1 VKAYSVAAIAVALGL
16 LGVYA
21 AHKLSGP
28 TVAAVAPPSDSDIK
42 EKAKHLD
49 YESIARDPG
58 KYAGVPVVFQGKV
71 IQTLESDTNVV
82 LRVNVT
88 SVQYDAWKDTVWVNY
103 RKKSSKETRIL
114 QNDIVRFW
122 GRFDGI
128 QSYRAAAGYTVQ
140 IPRVTAGIVE
150 FAGATEA
157 KRGSAL
163 IN

>member
-1 VKAYSVAAIAVALGL
+1 VKAYSVAVIAVALGL

-21 AHKLSGP
+21 ANKLSDP
-28 TVAAVAPPSDSDIK
+28 TAVAVAPPSDPDIK
-42 EKAKHLD
+42 KKAKELD
-49 YESIARDPG
+49 YESIARDPR
-58 KYAGVPVVFQGKV
+58 KYAGTPVVFQGKV
-71 IQTLESDTNVV
+71 VEALQSDVNVV

-88 SVQYDAWKDTVWVNY
+88 SVQYDAWKDTVWVTY
-103 RKKSSKETRIL
+103 RKKSGDETRIL

-140 IPRVTAGIVE
+140 IPRVTAGIIE

-157 KRGSAL
+157 KRGSAR